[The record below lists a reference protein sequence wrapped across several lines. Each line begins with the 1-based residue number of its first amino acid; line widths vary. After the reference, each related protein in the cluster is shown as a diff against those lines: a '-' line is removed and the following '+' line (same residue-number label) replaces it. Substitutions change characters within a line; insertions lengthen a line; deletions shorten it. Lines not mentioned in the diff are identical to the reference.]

1 MARFRTTPI
10 RSHPDMQKLIKQ
22 VMGEK
27 MAKQRRLVTTSRI
40 TLAIANQYKKYPML
54 FQELMDADL
63 K

>member
-1 MARFRTTPI
+1 MAKLRTTPI

-27 MAKQRRLVTTSRI
+27 MVKQKRMVTTSRI
-40 TLAIANQYKKYPML
+40 TLAIANQYKKYPLL
-54 FQELMDADL
+54 FKELMDADL